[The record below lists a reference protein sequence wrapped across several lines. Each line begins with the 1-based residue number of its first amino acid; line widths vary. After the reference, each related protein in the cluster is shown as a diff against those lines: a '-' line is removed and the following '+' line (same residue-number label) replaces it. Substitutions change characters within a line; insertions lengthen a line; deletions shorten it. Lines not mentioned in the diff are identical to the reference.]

1 MSAWRC
7 AVPGT
12 RVVPEDCLGSC
23 IWWLLEHSTSLVVP
37 MAHVRGPTCHVLSYL
52 FIPFFLIFGV
62 LFTVTTHSFFCI
74 VHCDGRSHPNAGV
87 ESTKCFF
94 CCFRPFVMK
103 WWFCLW
109 CYFLFGGESNAE
121 LPSNIPGILCSF
133 CSQQKIMWAHHTQP
147 FAEALALVSYV

>member
-7 AVPGT
+7 AVSGT

-94 CCFRPFVMK
+94 AV
-103 WWFCLW
+103 LD
-109 CYFLFGGESNAE
+109 LS
-121 LPSNIPGILCSF
+121 
-133 CSQQKIMWAHHTQP
+133 
-147 FAEALALVSYV
+147 